1 MTENDSLYHS
11 IVIIQCKNDQISQ
24 LHKWR
29 SDQMQYQIIPLE
41 IGSIVDREVFQS
53 GNMEIKCGL
62 VWKLGS
68 VVTNYKP
75 SFIKNYD
82 PAVGICIAD
91 IKGAS
96 ISETYNGEKVIY
108 FSQTVPEAMEEELTD
123 IFYGISQKFSGP
135 YQDIFQDLEWK
146 LVRSESFIFG
156 QLDIKEIKDPY
167 LSYK

>member
-1 MTENDSLYHS
+1 
-11 IVIIQCKNDQISQ
+11 
-24 LHKWR
+24 
-29 SDQMQYQIIPLE
+29 MQYQIIPLE
-41 IGSIVDREVFQS
+41 IGSIVDREVFQN
-53 GNMEIKCGL
+53 GNMEIKSGL

-75 SFIKNYD
+75 SFIKSYD
-82 PAVGICIAD
+82 PDIGICIAD
-91 IKGAS
+91 IKGAN
-96 ISETYNGEKVIY
+96 ISETYSGEKVIY
-108 FSQTVPEAMEEELTD
+108 FSQTVPEAMKEELTD
-123 IFYGISQKFSGP
+123 IFYGISRKFSGP

>member
-1 MTENDSLYHS
+1 
-11 IVIIQCKNDQISQ
+11 
-24 LHKWR
+24 
-29 SDQMQYQIIPLE
+29 MQYQIIPLE

-68 VVTNYKP
+68 VVTNHKP

-108 FSQTVPEAMEEELTD
+108 FSQTVPEALEEELTD

-135 YQDIFQDLEWK
+135 YQDVFQDLEWK

-156 QLDIKEIKDPY
+156 QLEIKEIKDPY

>member
-1 MTENDSLYHS
+1 
-11 IVIIQCKNDQISQ
+11 
-24 LHKWR
+24 
-29 SDQMQYQIIPLE
+29 MQYQIVPLE

-75 SFIKNYD
+75 NFIKNYD
-82 PAVGICIAD
+82 PDVGICIAD

-96 ISETYNGEKVIY
+96 ISETYNGEKVIF

-123 IFYGISQKFSGP
+123 IFYGISQKFSGS

-156 QLDIKEIKDPY
+156 QLEIKEIKDPY

>member
-1 MTENDSLYHS
+1 
-11 IVIIQCKNDQISQ
+11 
-24 LHKWR
+24 
-29 SDQMQYQIIPLE
+29 
-41 IGSIVDREVFQS
+41 
-53 GNMEIKCGL
+53 MEIKCGL

-82 PAVGICIAD
+82 PDIGICIAD
-91 IKGAS
+91 IKGAD

-123 IFYGISQKFSGP
+123 IFYGISRKFSGP
-135 YQDIFQDLEWK
+135 YQNIFQDLEWK
-146 LVRSESFIFG
+146 LIRSESFIFG

>member
-1 MTENDSLYHS
+1 
-11 IVIIQCKNDQISQ
+11 
-24 LHKWR
+24 
-29 SDQMQYQIIPLE
+29 MQYQIIPLE

-108 FSQTVPEAMEEELTD
+108 FSQTVPEALEEELTD

-135 YQDIFQDLEWK
+135 YQDVFQDLEWK

-156 QLDIKEIKDPY
+156 QLEIKEIKDPY

>member
-1 MTENDSLYHS
+1 
-11 IVIIQCKNDQISQ
+11 
-24 LHKWR
+24 
-29 SDQMQYQIIPLE
+29 MQYQIVPLE

-75 SFIKNYD
+75 NFIKNYD
-82 PAVGICIAD
+82 PDVGICIAD

-96 ISETYNGEKVIY
+96 ISETYNGEKVIF
-108 FSQTVPEAMEEELTD
+108 FSKTVPEAMEEELTD
-123 IFYGISQKFSGP
+123 IFYGISQKFSGS

-156 QLDIKEIKDPY
+156 QLEIKEIKDPY

>member
-1 MTENDSLYHS
+1 
-11 IVIIQCKNDQISQ
+11 
-24 LHKWR
+24 
-29 SDQMQYQIIPLE
+29 MQYQIIPLE

-75 SFIKNYD
+75 NFIKNYD
-82 PAVGICIAD
+82 PDVGICIAD

-146 LVRSESFIFG
+146 LVRAESFIFG

>member
-1 MTENDSLYHS
+1 
-11 IVIIQCKNDQISQ
+11 
-24 LHKWR
+24 
-29 SDQMQYQIIPLE
+29 MQYQIVPLE

-96 ISETYNGEKVIY
+96 ISETYNGEKVIF

-123 IFYGISQKFSGP
+123 IFYGISQKFSGS
-135 YQDIFQDLEWK
+135 YQDIFQDLEWE

-156 QLDIKEIKDPY
+156 QLEIKEIKDPY
-167 LSYK
+167 SSYK